1 MGKARWSD
9 FSFSRYTT
17 DEESYILAQGKFKL
31 FDVVNEPHLID
42 LPHLQLSL
50 DGKKWQGYLLLNGLP
65 TIKTSKRRIVHTDE
79 IINA

>member
-1 MGKARWSD
+1 LCQG
-9 FSFSRYTT
+9 SF
-17 DEESYILAQGKFKL
+17 F
-31 FDVVNEPHLID
+31 D

-65 TIKTSKRRIVHTDE
+65 TIKTLKRRIVHTDE